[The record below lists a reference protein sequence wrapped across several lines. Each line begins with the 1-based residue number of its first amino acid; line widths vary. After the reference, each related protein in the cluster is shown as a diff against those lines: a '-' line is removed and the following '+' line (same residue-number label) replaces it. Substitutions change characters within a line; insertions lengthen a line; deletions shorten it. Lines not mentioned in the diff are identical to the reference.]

1 MGTTPTLA
9 HAANKGS
16 QVNRFLFIALI
27 VLTAVLFPPF
37 ATRQPW
43 HETFSAYFI
52 AIVLEAVPYILI
64 GSLLAGLIEMFM
76 PASLLPRIT
85 KRLGLLGIPA
95 TAIVAP
101 AFPACE
107 CGVLAVARGLLR
119 KGLPLPHTITYLL
132 AGPIL
137 NPTVLFTT
145 WLAFQDARYPI
156 LRGIGGLLVAIIIG
170 YIVWRISS
178 KRILLPQV
186 VASLERGEHSHEHNH
201 DHNHD
206 HSHDHNHNHDHA
218 HGDGCDDGCG
228 HDDKPAL
235 NLGTALKKSA
245 GTLAKPR
252 RSLRATFGQLSSH
265 VLDHFLE
272 MAAFFLMGVFIAAA
286 MKTYFGN
293 AAFANF
299 ADNIVL
305 ASLAMM
311 LTAFILSLCAEA
323 DAFVAASFKD
333 MFPIGG
339 QMEPLMAFLVY
350 GPMFDIKLF
359 LMYRLVFRTGFIIAI
374 AVALTVLTLAYV
386 IFLVP
391 VLNRLLLDIGIGTG
405 PL

>member
-1 MGTTPTLA
+1 MAMMPTPNLA
-9 HAANKGS
+9 PNAAKSGS
-16 QVNRFLFIALI
+16 FVNRSLFISMIL
-27 VLTAVLFPPF
+27 LTIVLFPPL
-37 ATRQPW
+37 AGRQPW

-52 AIVLEAVPYILI
+52 SIVLEAVPYILI
-64 GSLLAGLIEMFM
+64 GSLIAGIIELFM
-76 PASLLPRIT
+76 PATLLPRLT

-156 LRGIGGLLVAIIIG
+156 LRGIGGLFVAIIVG
-170 YIVWRISS
+170 FVVWRISS
-178 KRILLPQV
+178 KYILLPQV
-186 VASLERGEHSHEHNH
+186 EESLKRGEHTH
-201 DHNHD
+201 DHGHD
-206 HSHDHNHNHDHA
+206 HGHDHQ
-218 HGDGCDDGCG
+218 HGDGCAPNCAE
-228 HDDKPAL
+228 PAAPTL
-235 NLGTALKKSA
+235 NLGAALKNPQVVVA
-245 GTLAKPR
+245 QPR
-252 RSLRATFGQLSSH
+252 RRPMAVLGQLSSH

-293 AAFANF
+293 AAFDA
-299 ADNIVL
+299 L
-305 ASLAMM
+305 AGYWLLAPLAMM

-323 DAFVAASFKD
+323 DAFVAASFSQFD
-333 MFPIGG
+333 IASH
-339 QMEPLMAFLVY
+339 MAFLVF

-359 LMYRLVFRTGFIIAI
+359 LMYRLVFRTGFILAI
-374 AVALTVLTLAYV
+374 AATLMVLTLSYV
-386 IFLVP
+386 LFLVP
-391 VLNRLLLDIGIGTG
+391 VIDSALLGLGIGHLK
-405 PL
+405 P